1 MVVAFIFIVII
12 VVISA
17 MIVMIANIK
26 VAEVPMSAVS
36 SIQHDALIR
45 GCEWFVA
52 EMCDNVCFP
61 GVVVPEADDRKA
73 DQGTGRR
80 HQLEPRSLGDQ
91 VLRNGERQTRGRLAH
106 P

>member
-52 EMCDNVCFP
+52 EMCDDVCFP
-61 GVVVPEADDRKA
+61 GVVVPKEDD
-73 DQGTGRR
+73 
-80 HQLEPRSLGDQ
+80 
-91 VLRNGERQTRGRLAH
+91 
-106 P
+106 